1 MPDIYTLICEYLGGT
16 YIAQLSAK
24 SRSGRRFVLAEHSQR
39 TRIHS
44 RRSTIGGESGPR
56 WWFALGCRWLYQC
69 LVFHRFNKARTNPDQ
84 SRADTL

>member
-1 MPDIYTLICEYLGGT
+1 MPDIYTLIREYLGGT

-56 WWFALGCRWLYQC
+56 
-69 LVFHRFNKARTNPDQ
+69 
-84 SRADTL
+84 